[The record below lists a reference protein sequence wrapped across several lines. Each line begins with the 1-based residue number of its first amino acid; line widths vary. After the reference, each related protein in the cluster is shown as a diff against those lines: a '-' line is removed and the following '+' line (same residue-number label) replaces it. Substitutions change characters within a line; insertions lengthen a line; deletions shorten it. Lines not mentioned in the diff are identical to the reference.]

1 MIDLIRDLLSWA
13 AILSGSLF
21 ILVGTLGLL
30 RLPDVFTRLHGIG
43 MTDTLG
49 AGLLI
54 LGMLLQT
61 DSWLVAVKLILIVV
75 FLFFTSPT
83 TSHALANAAHH
94 AGLKPWSKPA
104 KPAPS
109 EEGDIS

>member
-1 MIDLIRDLLSWA
+1 MIDQILDLLSWA

-30 RLPDVFTRLHGIG
+30 RLPDVFTRLHGVG

-61 DSWLVAVKLILIVV
+61 TSWLVAVKLVLIAV

-83 TSHALANAAHH
+83 TSHALARAALH
-94 AGLKPWSKPA
+94 AGLVPWSKPE
-104 KPAPS
+104 KPGPG
-109 EEGDIS
+109 EENA

>member
-1 MIDLIRDLLSWA
+1 MLDPILDLLSWA

-30 RLPDVFTRLHGIG
+30 RLPDVFTRLHGVG

-54 LGMLLQT
+54 VGMLLQT
-61 DSWLVAVKLILIVV
+61 TSWLVAVKLVLILV

-83 TSHALANAAHH
+83 TSHALARAALH
-94 AGLKPWSKPA
+94 AGLEPWRKPKKPGA
-104 KPAPS
+104 G
-109 EEGDIS
+109 EENT